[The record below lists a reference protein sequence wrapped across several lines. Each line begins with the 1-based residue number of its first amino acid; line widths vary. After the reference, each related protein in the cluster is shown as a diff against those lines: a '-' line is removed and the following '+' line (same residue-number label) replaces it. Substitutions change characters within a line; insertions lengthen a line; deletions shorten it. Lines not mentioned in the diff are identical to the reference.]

1 MIKTIKYTD
10 ITRQSYIANRH
21 VRSFAVSLI
30 KYIAK
35 NVFNYANSRSSV
47 DYSRPPVDICKHN
60 GCTVNHPRPANQRI
74 HSLLKRFT
82 TCCPDVFATRLFF
95 PNRGHGDISWRHGR
109 SSQVRCVYSL
119 HISMIDYTFDLSFFL
134 ERQVRQPCLVT
145 GSTLHR
151 NLFKNATTFP
161 TIRSI
166 VNLIVTIISLLYP
179 TRYHWLFLQSLQNL
193 YFVSVFSW

>member
-1 MIKTIKYTD
+1 MFNGGSHLYSLTYFIRINRLYLKKKKNLKMLYLIKKATSKYPLLKKKWLSIKTIKYPD
-10 ITRQSYIANRH
+10 ITRQSYITNRH

-109 SSQVRCVYSL
+109 SS
-119 HISMIDYTFDLSFFL
+119 
-134 ERQVRQPCLVT
+134 
-145 GSTLHR
+145 
-151 NLFKNATTFP
+151 
-161 TIRSI
+161 
-166 VNLIVTIISLLYP
+166 
-179 TRYHWLFLQSLQNL
+179 
-193 YFVSVFSW
+193 